1 MGRGIG
7 LGRGGSVGRCQPE
20 QETPVHGFL
29 SELRH
34 SFPEPGDSVFPDVLL
49 AGVGGGR
56 GCQETVLCPFLLQAG
71 MSLPLKHC
79 F

>member
-1 MGRGIG
+1 MR
-7 LGRGGSVGRCQPE
+7 
-20 QETPVHGFL
+20 GFL

-71 MSLPLKHC
+71 MSLHLKHC